1 MYLALCMHACLP
13 RSAFSSK
20 SSRLGDYVL
29 TLKLLCMVWK
39 WKAFHSLA
47 SLSFLDSAESCALQ
61 SAWSRHTRSTPS
73 LQPAR
78 CIYASVICTTCTPEG
93 TETTFPFS
101 AGQIMSQSLKSTS
114 FLQFSLPDSSSGI
127 NLSISLN
134 LSFLCVILNSYCI
147 MIINSFLRFYLLI
160 FLYLPNNTC
169 L

>member
-160 FLYLPNNTC
+160 FL
-169 L
+169 